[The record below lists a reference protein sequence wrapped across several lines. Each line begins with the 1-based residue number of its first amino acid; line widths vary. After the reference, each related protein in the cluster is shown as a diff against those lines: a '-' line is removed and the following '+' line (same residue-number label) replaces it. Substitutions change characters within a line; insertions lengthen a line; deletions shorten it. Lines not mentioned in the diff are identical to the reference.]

1 MSGSRAP
8 TVTTIAL
15 LLCGLVAAPAGSV
28 EGGGDGAYAA
38 RVVNAAFERLEQ
50 GNEGALKDYQ
60 SQMVAGLNAL
70 TSMVLG
76 ELSRG
81 DRSKIK
87 TLITIEVHA
96 RDIVSRLVADKV
108 ESASSFSWQSQL
120 KYRG

>member
-1 MSGSRAP
+1 MSTSQVWW
-8 TVTTIAL
+8 T
-15 LLCGLVAAPAGSV
+15 S
-28 EGGGDGAYAA
+28 E
-38 RVVNAAFERLEQ
+38 VNAAFERLEQ

>member
-1 MSGSRAP
+1 MSTSQVWW
-8 TVTTIAL
+8 T
-15 LLCGLVAAPAGSV
+15 S
-28 EGGGDGAYAA
+28 E
-38 RVVNAAFERLEQ
+38 VNAAFERLEQ

-120 KYRG
+120 KYQG